1 MKDRLTKS
9 KLRYL
14 EFECDDSADDGFESF
29 WIKVNSYCKLC
40 LGFYDNQRFASE
52 CHLISFHRDHQ
63 FPIRLPK
70 TVEDL
75 NLLYFSLS
83 GKPLEY

>member
-1 MKDRLTKS
+1 MKERLS
-9 KLRYL
+9 KKTLNYL
-14 EFECDDSADDGFESF
+14 QFECESSEGNYDSY
-29 WIKVNSYCKLC
+29 WIKLDSYSKLC

-52 CHLISFHRDHQ
+52 CHLISLINEKHE

-75 NLLYFSLS
+75 NLLYFTLS
-83 GKPLEY
+83 GNCLEY